1 MADLEFFFDPVCP
14 WAWVTS
20 RWVTEVQGLRQ
31 YEVTWRFIS
40 LRVLNEH
47 RIGDDPD
54 YDESWQQSHFAGVY
68 AHRVCDEVRLRF
80 GNDSVAALYTATGTA
95 FHLGKRR
102 PEINADPVVFMGEM
116 LAVAGLP
123 TDLAGHA
130 LDESHDAY
138 VRADTELVLSRTGRG
153 VGTPI
158 LTYRPGQPNE
168 ASLFGPVIPRTPRG
182 DEALTLWDAVETI
195 ASSGVA
201 EIKRSLRGDLR
212 FD

>member
-20 RWVTEVQGLRQ
+20 RWVTEVQSLRE
-31 YEVTWRFIS
+31 YDITWRFIS

-47 RIGDDPD
+47 RIADDPD

-80 GNDSVAALYTATGTA
+80 GNEAVAALYTAIGNA
-95 FHLGKRR
+95 FHLGGRR
-102 PEINADPVVFMGEM
+102 PEINADPVGFMNEM
-116 LAVAGLP
+116 LSVAGLP
-123 TDLAGHA
+123 GELAEHA
-130 LDESHDAY
+130 LDDSHDEY
-138 VRADTELVLSRTGRG
+138 VRADTELALSRTGRG

-158 LTYRPGQPNE
+158 LTYRPGAADE
-168 ASLFGPVIPRTPRG
+168 ASLFGPVIRHIPRG
-182 DEALTLWDAVETI
+182 DDALKLWDVVETI
-195 ASSGVA
+195 ASSGVS
-201 EIKRSLRGDLR
+201 EIKRTIRGEIN